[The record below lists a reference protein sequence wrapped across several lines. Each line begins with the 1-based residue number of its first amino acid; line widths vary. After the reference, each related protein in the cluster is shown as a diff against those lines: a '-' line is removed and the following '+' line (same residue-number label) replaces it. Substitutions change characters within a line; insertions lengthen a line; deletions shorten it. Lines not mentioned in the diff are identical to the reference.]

1 MVIGEKFAW
10 AHIPK
15 TGGDSTHLL
24 FRELDN
30 DSLRFIDGPE
40 KHNSFAREGITGLD
54 RISNIRRLPSLLKSW
69 AVHYSQH
76 SKWNPGNDDRIFTRN
91 QLLRGMVWWLEPYTS
106 DWKLV
111 KFDEVVFDYY
121 ELDKI
126 DHWIRTEYLMD
137 DFRTVM
143 SEYLDVSKLD
153 NDFLS
158 NPGSYKRKIQFS
170 RRELKQIYTS
180 CSRWAELEAAVYGNL
195 QRSDEHYKEYL
206 EEYVVNPINSTR
218 AKLGK
223 LKRSLRKKTL

>member
-24 FRELDN
+24 FRGLEN
-30 DSLRFIDGPE
+30 DSLRFINGPE

-76 SKWNPGNDDRIFTRN
+76 SKWNPGNDDRPFTRD
-91 QLLRGMVWWLEPYTS
+91 QLLQGMVWWLEPYTS

-111 KFDEVVFDYY
+111 KFDEVVFNYY

-126 DHWIRTEYLMD
+126 NHWIRTENLLD

-143 SEYLDVSKLD
+143 SSYLDVSKLET
-153 NDFLS
+153 NLIS
-158 NPGSYKRKIQFS
+158 NQGAYKRKIQFS
-170 RRELKQIYTS
+170 KKELKQIYAS
-180 CSRWAELEAAVYGNL
+180 CGRWAELEASVYGDL
-195 QRSDEHYKEYL
+195 LRSDAHYREYL
-206 EEYVVNPINSTR
+206 VNPVLALR
-218 AKLGK
+218 DQ
-223 LKRSLRKKTL
+223 LKKVLRT